1 MHYHR
6 NKVPY
11 TTTPWNIVFHET
23 NWYIRD
29 YGGDKYLTITIANLK
44 YKILMIKFEKILFY
58 KINNN
63 KYHYGKKSLQF
74 RSYSGDDLP
83 TGKTFITV

>member
-1 MHYHR
+1 
-6 NKVPY
+6 
-11 TTTPWNIVFHET
+11 
-23 NWYIRD
+23 
-29 YGGDKYLTITIANLK
+29 
-44 YKILMIKFEKILFY
+44 MIKFEKILFY